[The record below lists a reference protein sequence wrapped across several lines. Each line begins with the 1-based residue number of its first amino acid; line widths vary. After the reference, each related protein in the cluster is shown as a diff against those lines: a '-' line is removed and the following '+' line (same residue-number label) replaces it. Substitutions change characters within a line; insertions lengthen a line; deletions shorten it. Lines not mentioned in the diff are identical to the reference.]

1 MYCNQHSVN
10 YLTAKLLWADVAG
23 KGVLRGRWEG
33 VALRVFIILLPCD
46 AFLPSMADFRPRLA
60 IFSGLA
66 TELPLTCDRPVIT
79 KRYAG
84 TERCPGVVL

>member
-1 MYCNQHSVN
+1 
-10 YLTAKLLWADVAG
+10 
-23 KGVLRGRWEG
+23 
-33 VALRVFIILLPCD
+33 
-46 AFLPSMADFRPRLA
+46 MADFRPRLA

-84 TERCPGVVL
+84 TERCHGVVL